1 MSDTFIDHAW
11 YGPPAA
17 MAAALAGQA
26 NVIGPLV
33 LDGVAYA
40 TVRAPEPLPLPPGVL
55 SMGPQLSRV
64 LHGSWMGDAAP
75 VPAEVTNFQAH
86 TALRHAGLFDAA
98 AAAVEAKAAAMEEA
112 GDTLGAV
119 TLREAWVKA
128 SFVRASPLIAD
139 LATVLK
145 LTEQQLDDLFRAAA
159 AVSV

>member
-1 MSDTFIDHAW
+1 MSETFIDHAW
-11 YGPPAA
+11 YGAPAA

-40 TVRAPEPLPLPPGVL
+40 TVRAPEPLPQPPGVL
-55 SMGPQLSRV
+55 TMGPQLSRV

-75 VPAEVTNFQAH
+75 VPAEVTNFQAR
-86 TALRHAGLFDAA
+86 TALRHAGLFEDAETI
-98 AAAVEAKAAAMEEA
+98 VETKANMLALA
-112 GDTLGAV
+112 GDELGAE

-128 SFVRASPLIAD
+128 SFVRTSPLIAE
-139 LATVLK
+139 LATVLQ
-145 LTEQQLDDLFRAAA
+145 LTPEQLDDLFRAAA

>member
-1 MSDTFIDHAW
+1 MSEALIDHAW

-17 MAAALAGQA
+17 MAAALVGQV

-55 SMGPQLSRV
+55 TMGPQLSRV
-64 LHGSWMGDAAP
+64 LHGSWMGD
-75 VPAEVTNFQAH
+75 VPPEVTNFQAH
-86 TALRHAGLFDAA
+86 TALHHAGLFDGA

-119 TLREAWVKA
+119 TLREAWDKA
-128 SFVRASPLIAD
+128 SFMRASPLIAD
-139 LATVLK
+139 LAVGLQ

-159 AVSV
+159 AISV